1 MNAEQQDF
9 LEKLALRI
17 PRLFNVIRQGNVKSE
32 YIIGIRQIDNRH
44 VRLKIVAEV
53 VDPGINPLSSHGMS
67 RARVST
73 APSDLPASD
82 DAAAALPSESAAS
95 DGQPSADMSPGCLDR
110 GARKPGARKPG
121 SPAPLNS
128 AAATRRRPRRR

>member
-17 PRLFNVIRQGNVKSE
+17 PRLFDVIRQGNVKSE

-67 RARVST
+67 RSRVSPGSST
-73 APSDLPASD
+73 VPANSG
-82 DAAAALPSESAAS
+82 AVPPEAEYASSGGRPSES
-95 DGQPSADMSPGCLDR
+95 
-110 GARKPGARKPG
+110 
-121 SPAPLNS
+121 PAPVNPEVLGPESQRPAPSNP